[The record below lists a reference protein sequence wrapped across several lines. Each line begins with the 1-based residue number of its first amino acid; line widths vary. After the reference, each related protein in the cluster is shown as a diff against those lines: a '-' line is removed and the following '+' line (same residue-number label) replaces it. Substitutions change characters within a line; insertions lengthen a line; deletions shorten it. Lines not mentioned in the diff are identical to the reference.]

1 MESNS
6 MPPSSQTTAVTSAM
20 PPPAAEPSIPV
31 DPYAPIRY
39 SALQVSNTTPTHL
52 LPAPPPPPTPSLS
65 PAPPPPYSS
74 SPPSSNTAPSGGAAI
89 VFQPAPGAV
98 YMSGHPPAAYAQ
110 LQEVGQMEGC
120 VQVRRSMS
128 PPNGCVISMNMYRS
142 FFFYSIINV
151 QYKQLK
157 VSFIHYIT

>member
-1 MESNS
+1 
-6 MPPSSQTTAVTSAM
+6 MPPSSQTTAVASAM
-20 PPPAAEPSIPV
+20 PPSAAEPPIPV

-39 SALQVSNTTPTHL
+39 SALQASNTTPSHL

-65 PAPPPPYSS
+65 PAPPPPYSP
-74 SPPSSNTAPSGGAAI
+74 SPPSSDTAPSGGAAI

-110 LQEVGQMEGC
+110 LREVGQMEGC

-128 PPNGCVISMNMYRS
+128 PPNGCVICMNVPLI
-142 FFFYSIINV
+142 FYSLINV
-151 QYKQLK
+151 QYKQSK
-157 VSFIHYIT
+157 VSFIHLHYTVH